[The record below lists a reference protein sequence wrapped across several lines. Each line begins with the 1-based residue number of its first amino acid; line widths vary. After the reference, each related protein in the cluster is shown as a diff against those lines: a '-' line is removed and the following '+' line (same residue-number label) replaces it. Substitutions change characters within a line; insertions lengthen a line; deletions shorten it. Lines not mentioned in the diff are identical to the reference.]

1 MVATAVGVTLVC
13 STNSASCKRG
23 FARSSFRTRRRFPE
37 QQSDSLFDDTLE
49 PMVNVALEGASFI
62 NAFNRGNARKLAAK
76 LPNPTQKLDEQ
87 TSRLVA
93 VNSGVAAI
101 VTGKLDKKGSGYNLA
116 VKAIDAVTGRT
127 LATADVDASSK
138 DQLLL
143 QVPKA
148 VAPIRKALGDTTP
161 ESVQLAASQGTFA
174 TSNIEA
180 VHNYSVGME
189 QQFEGKMED
198 ALKSFTKA
206 SELDPNFAR
215 AYAGMAAA
223 AGNLG
228 QSQAA
233 ETYAKKAIALVD
245 RMTERERYR
254 VRGLYY
260 IRTGNWQKCVEEY
273 TELMSSTRRTTS
285 DKTIW
290 RPVTGGS

>member
-1 MVATAVGVTLVC
+1 M
-13 STNSASCKRG
+13 
-23 FARSSFRTRRRFPE
+23 
-37 QQSDSLFDDTLE
+37 
-49 PMVNVALEGASFI
+49 
-62 NAFNRGNARKLAAK
+62 
-76 LPNPTQKLDEQ
+76 
-87 TSRLVA
+87 
-93 VNSGVAAI
+93 
-101 VTGKLDKKGSGYNLA
+101 
-116 VKAIDAVTGRT
+116 KAIDAVTGKT

-148 VAPIRKALGDTTP
+148 VAPIRQALGDTTP

-174 TSNIEA
+174 TSDVEA

-273 TELMSSTRRTTS
+273 TRADEAVPGGQHRTKQPGHLLRAAVEYVEGDGRS
-285 DKTIW
+285 AAS
-290 RPVTGGS
+290 G